1 MQDNSALGER
11 MKFFEG
17 MEAKRIL
24 MPKLPILA
32 RIDGKK
38 FSKFTKG
45 LERPYDKR
53 LSDLM
58 VEVTKLL
65 TKEYNALISYTQS
78 DEISLLLY
86 SDNMDSQV
94 PYNGRIQKLVGDMTA
109 FTTLQFNRLL
119 PEYLPDEYVKRY
131 PRFDCRV
138 WNVPTLEEAAN
149 VFLWRE
155 LDATKNSISM
165 AAQHYFSHKVLQG
178 KNASEMQNMLML
190 EKGVNWNDYPAFF
203 KRGTYVKRVIT
214 ERKYTCE
221 ELDKLPEKHE
231 ARSNPNLTIKRHDVI
246 ALDMP
251 VFKRVMNRVGVI
263 FNDAEPLLA
272 ENVPNSEWCD
282 TVSEIFIL

>member
-1 MQDNSALGER
+1 MSKKTLDALGDR
-11 MKFFEG
+11 MKMFEG
-17 MEAKRIL
+17 MEAKRML

-45 LERPYDKR
+45 LKRPYDKR

-58 VEVTKLL
+58 VEITKLL
-65 TKEYNALISYTQS
+65 VKEYGACMGYTQS
-78 DEISLLLY
+78 DEITLLLY
-86 SDNMDSQV
+86 SDSLDSQV
-94 PYNGRIQKLVGDMTA
+94 PYNGRIQKLLGDMTA
-109 FTTLQFNRLL
+109 FTTLHFNRLL
-119 PEYLPDEYVKRY
+119 PEYLTEQFVRRY

-178 KNASEMQNMLML
+178 KNGGEKQDMLML

-203 KRGTYVKRVIT
+203 KRGTYVQRRTVD
-214 ERKYTCE
+214 RKYTCD
-221 ELDKLPEKHE
+221 ELDKLPAKHE
-231 ARSNPNLTIKRHDVI
+231 ARSNPNLVVQRQEIV

-251 VFKRVMNRVGVI
+251 VFKKVSNRVQVLFFGATPI
-263 FNDAEPLLA
+263 SDKEFKESLIDLMCE
-272 ENVPNSEWCD
+272 D
-282 TVSEIFIL
+282 K